1 MAEGFAVVGV
11 TRRQERVNGRTDG
24 VKEPSAPARL
34 PGPGP
39 QSDGTSA
46 GHPTRVTCLERC
58 LVADLLYAILLIGV
72 FVVLGLTLRGL
83 EKL

>member
-1 MAEGFAVVGV
+1 M
-11 TRRQERVNGRTDG
+11 DG
-24 VKEPSAPARL
+24 VKEPSAAARR

-58 LVADLLYAILLIGV
+58 LVADLLYAVLLIGV
-72 FVVLGLTLRGL
+72 FVVLALTLRGL